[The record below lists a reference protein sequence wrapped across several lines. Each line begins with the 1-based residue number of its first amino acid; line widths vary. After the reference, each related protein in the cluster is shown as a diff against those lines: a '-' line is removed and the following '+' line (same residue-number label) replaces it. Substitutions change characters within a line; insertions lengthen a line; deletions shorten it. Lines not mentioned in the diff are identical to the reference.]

1 MSPAACEAVAF
12 CGEGSIENAEA
23 LVFACE
29 NAASVVSSST
39 PFPLAEVE
47 PQDES
52 AGKTV
57 LLIVGSPRRRGVSAR
72 YADALAAQLEAEGVR
87 VVRWSV
93 AEHGVRGCTGCEACR
108 GGSYSCVIQDDMQ
121 ELYGLLDAVDEAAL
135 VAPVYFAG
143 PTAQLKCVLDR
154 LQPYWERRRGPAA
167 EPGAADAPKRSV
179 ALHVIGAGGDPF
191 GYDPMIAI
199 VRSAF
204 GAAGWRVASVVGRIG
219 WGQPEHES

>member
-1 MSPAACEAVAF
+1 M
-12 CGEGSIENAEA
+12 
-23 LVFACE
+23 
-29 NAASVVSSST
+29 
-39 PFPLAEVE
+39 
-47 PQDES
+47 
-52 AGKTV
+52 
-57 LLIVGSPRRRGVSAR
+57 
-72 YADALAAQLEAEGVR
+72 
-87 VVRWSV
+87 
-93 AEHGVRGCTGCEACR
+93 
-108 GGSYSCVIQDDMQ
+108 
-121 ELYGLLDAVDEAAL
+121 
-135 VAPVYFAG
+135 
-143 PTAQLKCVLDR
+143 LDR